1 VEFLPD
7 LNSMSDEELRQTIVE
22 LTAREHQVS
31 YERRVLQGQIDL
43 LRAEVVARRQKDVGQ
58 SVLDDLDVDR
68 LAEILVGKVTP
79 PE

>member
-1 VEFLPD
+1 
-7 LNSMSDEELRQTIVE
+7 MSDEELRETIVE

-31 YERRVLQGQIDL
+31 YERRVLHGQIDL
-43 LRAEVVARRQKDVGQ
+43 LRAEVVARRQQDVGR

>member
-1 VEFLPD
+1 
-7 LNSMSDEELRQTIVE
+7 MSDEELRQTIVE

>member
-1 VEFLPD
+1 
-7 LNSMSDEELRQTIVE
+7 MSDEELRQTIVE

-31 YERRVLQGQIDL
+31 YERRVLHGQIDL

>member
-1 VEFLPD
+1 
-7 LNSMSDEELRQTIVE
+7 VE

-31 YERRVLQGQIDL
+31 YERRVLHGQIDL

>member
-1 VEFLPD
+1 
-7 LNSMSDEELRQTIVE
+7 MSDDELRQTIVE

-31 YERRVLQGQIDL
+31 YERRVLHGQIDL

>member
-1 VEFLPD
+1 
-7 LNSMSDEELRQTIVE
+7 MSDEELRQTIDE

-31 YERRVLQGQIDL
+31 YERRVLHGQIDI
-43 LRAEVVARRQKDVGQ
+43 LRAEVVARRQKDGGQ

-68 LAEILVGKVTP
+68 LAEILAGKVTP